1 MKTEFL
7 EGLGLEKDVIDK
19 IMAEN
24 GKDINAAKKAG
35 EPDLQK
41 ELTTTKEELK
51 QTKEQLETAN
61 TTIDGFKDYD
71 DIKTQ
76 VADYKAK
83 YEQAEA
89 DKQKIQDDYAF
100 NSKLE
105 AAAKKAGARA
115 MKAVT
120 PFMDMEALKTSK
132 NQDADIEKAFEDLK
146 AGEETKFLFA
156 ADEPIDNP
164 TAPLGSGGGKASP
177 LDAVAKAMGLSESD
191 MK

>member
-1 MKTEFL
+1 MKTDFL
-7 EGLGLEKDVIDK
+7 EGLGLEKDVIDQ

-24 GKDINAAKKAG
+24 GKDINAARKAG

-51 QTKEQLETAN
+51 QTKEQLKTAN
-61 TTIDGFKDYD
+61 ATIDGFKDYD
-71 DIKTQ
+71 EIKEQ

-100 NSKLE
+100 NSKFE

-115 MKAVT
+115 IKAVS
-120 PFMDMEALKTSK
+120 PFMDMDALKASK

>member
-7 EGLGLEKDVIDK
+7 TGLGLEKDVIDQ

-24 GKDINAAKKAG
+24 GKDVNAAKEA
-35 EPDLQK
+35 LA
-41 ELTTTKEELK
+41 TTKEELK
-51 QTKEQLETAN
+51 QTQEQLQTAN
-61 TTIDGFKDYD
+61 ETIEGFKDYD
-71 DIKTQ
+71 DVKSQ

-89 DKQKIQDDYAF
+89 DKKKIQEDYAF

-115 MKAVT
+115 MKAIV
-120 PFMDMEALKTSK
+120 PFMDMDTLKASK
-132 NQDADIEKAFEDLK
+132 NQDADIEKAFADLK

-156 ADEPIDNP
+156 ADEPLDNP
-164 TAPLGSGGGKASP
+164 TGPLNGGGGKASP
-177 LDAVAKAMGLSESD
+177 MDAIAKAMGLTESD
-191 MK
+191 MKQN

>member
-7 EGLGLEKDVIDK
+7 TELGLEKDVIDK

-24 GKDINAAKKAG
+24 GKDINAVK
-35 EPDLQK
+35 E

-61 TTIDGFKDYD
+61 ATIDGFKDYD
-71 DIKTQ
+71 DIKEQ

-115 MKAVT
+115 IM
-120 PFMDMEALKTSK
+120 AL
-132 NQDADIEKAFEDLK
+132 
-146 AGEETKFLFA
+146 
-156 ADEPIDNP
+156 
-164 TAPLGSGGGKASP
+164 SP
-177 LDAVAKAMGLSESD
+177 VI
-191 MK
+191 